1 MSYLM
6 DQRRLLFWKRTMT
19 SDNIV
24 LRTLGRFIRGRMH
37 HFVLKFS
44 KLFRFRRQQ
53 GIDLPNQNP
62 ADAVAVT
69 AEHCESA
76 AVEVHDHRPMVDLTN
91 V

>member
-1 MSYLM
+1 MGWGG
-6 DQRRLLFWKRTMT
+6 DRERLYADHIIQIYFR
-19 SDNIV
+19 V
-24 LRTLGRFIRGRMH
+24 H

-44 KLFRFRRQQ
+44 KLFRLRRQQ
-53 GIDLPNQNP
+53 GIDPPNQNP